1 MADALKIDRELV
13 KADYVQG
20 MKQKLICEK
29 YGISHNTLKTW
40 IKRYHWKLEKEP
52 SESQYKEY
60 LLSKYSYKQLYEI
73 VKTCMKNDD
82 R

>member
-40 IKRYHWKLEKEP
+40 IKRYHWKLEKE
-52 SESQYKEY
+52 Q
-60 LLSKYSYKQLYEI
+60 
-73 VKTCMKNDD
+73 NN
-82 R
+82 